1 MIEVFLPIKT
11 VAGLNAREHWR
22 ARSRRVKA
30 ERLTAGLAVK
40 ASLAG
45 DPRPCT
51 VTMTRLSFGTLD
63 EDNLQGAAKAI
74 RDGIADAIGV
84 PDNDPAI
91 EWRYAQ
97 ERCKR
102 GEFGVRV
109 QIAPIA
115 AQEGRRVA

>member
-1 MIEVFLPIKT
+1 VIDLTLPIKT

-22 ARSRRVKA
+22 ARTRRVKS
-30 ERLTAGLAVK
+30 ERTAACLAVRLQLG
-40 ASLAG
+40 S
-45 DPRPCT
+45 DPRPCV
-51 VTMTRLSFGTLD
+51 VTLTRLSAGTLD
-63 EDNLQGAAKAI
+63 DDNLQGAAKAI

-84 PDNDPAI
+84 ADNDPAI

-97 ERCKR
+97 AKCKR
-102 GEFGVRV
+102 GEFGMRV